1 MSLLHATWL
10 PAIRTPTSSGRPAL
24 LVWADTWRVATPAGP
39 GATPALHP
47 FTLSPDDLRAWLAE
61 RDLLPEGII
70 DATACLTLPSKTVK
84 PRKNSKASASTS
96 EGDHDNES
104 GWTGL
109 PLQAGEPIP
118 KQTEWWPW
126 QVQGLAVEPAAA
138 TTWLAK
144 LPLSGQHPDLAD
156 ELRWWSH
163 LERWALSLI
172 ARGRWLPKVELSKGD
187 GYPHRARWVPLL
199 NREDDRRRLED
210 LATRLPLIATC
221 ALPWREPTGRRTNR
235 TTRLRPEAMRAAN
248 PVASCRPRSGR
259 LRVAHLLEELVDAQ
273 LRTGFETNEEGLDK
287 LLAAWQEALGS
298 ETGIISSLN
307 DEDAERLATA
317 SHHWREGVAGNVAAA
332 RTCLELFTPAEG
344 EDLWDIRFALQAE
357 ADPSL
362 KVPAAA
368 AWAAGSE
375 VLQLGEIR
383 VERPGE
389 VLLEGMGRAL
399 TVFDPIE
406 RGLDSATPESM
417 QLTPAEAF
425 VLVRTAANQLRD
437 VGVGVELPA
446 SLSGGLASR
455 LGLAIKAELSETS
468 RGFTLG
474 ESLDWSWE
482 LMIGGVTLTLRE
494 LERLASKRSPLVR
507 HKGAWIELRPNDLKN
522 AERFC
527 SANAELSLD
536 DALRLTA
543 TEGDTLMR
551 LPVHRFES
559 GPRLQGVLEQYHQ
572 QKAPDPLPAPE
583 GFCGQL
589 RPYQERGLGWLAF
602 LHRFDQG
609 ACLADDMGLGK
620 TIQLLAFL
628 QHLKAENELKRP
640 VLLIAPTSVLTNWKR
655 EAHAFTPE
663 LQVRE
668 HYGPKR
674 PSTTAALKKALT
686 GVDMVLT
693 SYGLLQR
700 DSELLET
707 IDWQGV
713 VIDEAQAIKNPSAK
727 QSQAARDIGLASK
740 SNRFRIALTGTPVE
754 NRVSELW
761 ALMDF
766 LNPRVLGEEDFFRQR
781 YRLPIERY
789 GDMASLRDLKAR
801 VGPFILR
808 RLKTDKA
815 IISDLPEK
823 VELSEWVGL
832 DKEQTALYR
841 KTVEDTLDAIARAP
855 RGQRHGKVLGLLT
868 RLKQICNHPAL
879 ALKEKTVSDH
889 FLSRSAKLQRL
900 EEILEEVIAAG
911 DRALLFTQFAEWGHL
926 LQEYLQERWRC
937 EVPFLHGST
946 SKTERQAMVDRF
958 QEDPRGPQL
967 FLLSLKAGGVG
978 LNLTRASHVFH
989 VDRWWNP
996 AVENQATDR
1005 AYRIGQSKRVMVHK
1019 FITSGSV
1026 EEKIDRMIRE
1036 KSRLAED
1043 IIGSGEDW
1051 LGGLGVN
1058 QLRELVALEDN

>member
-24 LVWADTWRVATPAGP
+24 LIWADAWRVATPAGP
-39 GATPALHP
+39 GATPAIHP
-47 FTLSPDDLRAWLAE
+47 FTLNPEDLRAWLSE
-61 RDLLPEGII
+61 KNLLPNGII
-70 DATACLTLPSKTVK
+70 DATACLTLPSRSVK
-84 PRKNSKASASTS
+84 CKSKAKHSVEKST
-96 EGDHDNES
+96 ES
-104 GWTGL
+104 GKSRSNWTGL

-118 KQTEWWPW
+118 KHCEWWPW
-126 QVQGLAVEPAAA
+126 QVQGLAVEPSAA
-138 TTWLAK
+138 TAWLSN
-144 LPLSGQHPDLAD
+144 LPLSGSHPDLGD

-163 LERWALSLI
+163 LQRWALSLVT
-172 ARGRWLPKVELSKGD
+172 RERWLPQVELSKGE

-199 NREDDRRRLED
+199 NREDDRRRLEE
-210 LATRLPLIATC
+210 LAAQLPLVATC
-221 ALPWREPTGRRTNR
+221 ALPWREPTGKRSNR
-235 TTRLRPEAMRAAN
+235 TTRLRPEAMQAAN

-259 LRVAHLLEELVDAQ
+259 LRVANLLEDLVDAQ
-273 LRTGFETNEEGLDK
+273 LRQGFEPNTQALDP

-298 ETGIISSLN
+298 ETGILTLS
-307 DEDAERLATA
+307 DEEAERLATA
-317 SHHWREGVAGNVAAA
+317 SNHWKEGVTGNVAAA
-332 RTCLELFTPAEG
+332 RACLELFTPPEN
-344 EDLWDIRFALQAE
+344 EDLWTLRFALQAE
-357 ADPSL
+357 ADPTL
-362 KVPAAA
+362 KVPAAT
-368 AWAAGSE
+368 AWATGSQI
-375 VLQLGEIR
+375 LQLGEVQ
-383 VERPGE
+383 VEHPGE
-389 VLLEGMGRAL
+389 VLLEGLGRAL
-399 TVFDPIE
+399 TVFEPIA
-406 RGLDSATPESM
+406 RGLDSPTPKSM

-437 VGVGVELPA
+437 VGVGVALPP

-455 LGLAIKAELSETS
+455 LGLSIKAELSATS

-474 ESLDWSWE
+474 ESLDWNWE

-494 LERLASKRSPLVR
+494 LEQLAGKRSPLVH
-507 HKGAWIELRPNDLKN
+507 HKGVWIELRPNDLKN

-527 SANAELSLD
+527 NANPNISLD

-543 TEGDTLMR
+543 TEGDTLMK
-551 LPVHRFES
+551 LPVHRLEA
-559 GPRLQGVLEQYHQ
+559 GPRLQSVLEQYHQ

-583 GFCGQL
+583 GFIGQL

-602 LHRFDQG
+602 LNRFDQG

-628 QHLKAENELKRP
+628 QHLKIEQELKRP

-655 EAHAFTPE
+655 EALSFTPE
-663 LQVRE
+663 LNVYE

-674 PSTTAALKKALT
+674 PSSSTSLKQAIQSMDLI
-686 GVDMVLT
+686 LT
-693 SYGLLQR
+693 SYGLMQR
-700 DSELLET
+700 DSEILKT

-713 VIDEAQAIKNPSAK
+713 VIDEAQAIKNPNAK
-727 QSQAARDIGLASK
+727 QSQATRDIAKESK
-740 SNRFRIALTGTPVE
+740 GNRFRIALTGTPVE

-789 GDMASLRDLKAR
+789 GDMASLKDLKAR
-801 VGPFILR
+801 VSPFILR

-832 DKEQTALYR
+832 SKEQQSLYR
-841 KTVEDTLDAIARAP
+841 KTVEDTLDAIARSP

-879 ALKEKTVSDH
+879 ALKESDVEKE
-889 FLSRSAKLQRL
+889 FVNRSAKLQRL
-900 EEILEEVIAAG
+900 EEILEEVIEAG

-926 LQEYLQERWRC
+926 LQSYLQQKWGF

-946 SKTERQAMVDRF
+946 TKRDRQAMVDRF
-958 QEDPRGPQL
+958 QEDPRGPQI

-989 VDRWWNP
+989 IDRWWNP

-1026 EEKIDRMIRE
+1026 EEKIDQMIRE

-1043 IIGSGEDW
+1043 IIGSGEEW
-1051 LGGLGVN
+1051 LGNMGVSE
-1058 QLRELVALEDN
+1058 LRELVALEDN

>member
-10 PAIRTPTSSGRPAL
+10 PAIRSSTSSGQPAL

-39 GATPALHP
+39 GLTPALHP
-47 FTLSPDDLRAWLAE
+47 FTLASEDLKAWLQE
-61 RDLLPEGII
+61 RDLLPDGSI
-70 DATACLTLPSKTVK
+70 DATACLTLPSRSVK
-84 PRKNSKASASTS
+84 PRKSRSKADEPIDEETT
-96 EGDHDNES
+96 

-109 PLQAGEPIP
+109 PMQAGEPIP

-126 QVQGLAVEPAAA
+126 QVEGLAVEPSAA
-138 TTWLAK
+138 TDWLSR
-144 LPLSGQHPDLAD
+144 LPLSGHHPDLAD

-163 LERWALSLI
+163 LQRWALSLV
-172 ARGRWLPKVELSKGD
+172 ARGRWIPQMELSKGE

-199 NREDDRRRLED
+199 NREEDRRRLED
-210 LATRLPLIATC
+210 LAASLPLVATC
-221 ALPWREPTGRRTNR
+221 ALPWREPMGRRSNR
-235 TTRLRPEAMRAAN
+235 MTRLRPEAMRAAN
-248 PVASCRPRSGR
+248 PVACCRPRSGR
-259 LRVAHLLEELVDAQ
+259 LRVATLLEDLVDAQ
-273 LRTGFETNEEGLDK
+273 LRKDFRPSGDGLDP
-287 LLAAWQEALGS
+287 LLTLWQDALAS
-298 ETGIISSLN
+298 STGVVEVS
-307 DEDAERLATA
+307 DEEAERLSSA
-317 SHHWREGVAGNVAAA
+317 SLHWREGIAGDVAAA
-332 RTCLELFTPAEG
+332 RTCLELNTPSDG
-344 EDLWDIRFALQAE
+344 EDLWELRFGLQAE

-362 KVPAAA
+362 KLPAAA
-368 AWAAGSE
+368 AWASGADT
-375 VLQLGEIR
+375 LQLGE
-383 VERPGE
+383 VKVDQPGE
-389 VLLEGMGRAL
+389 VLLEGLGRAL
-399 TVFDPIE
+399 SVFPPIE
-406 RGLDSATPESM
+406 RGLDTATPETM

-425 VLVRTAANQLRD
+425 VLVRTAARQLRD
-437 VGVGVELPA
+437 AGVGVDLPP

-455 LGLAIKAELSETS
+455 LGLAIKAELPERSS
-468 RGFTLG
+468 GFTLG
-474 ESLDWSWE
+474 ESLDWSWD

-494 LERLASKRSPLVR
+494 LERLSNKRSPLVR
-507 HKGAWIELRPNDLKN
+507 HKGAWIELRPNDLRN

-527 SANAELSLD
+527 GASTDLSLD

-543 TEGDTLMR
+543 AEGELLMR
-551 LPVHRFES
+551 LPVHQFDA
-559 GPRLQGVLEQYHQ
+559 GPRLQAVLEQYHQ

-628 QHLKAENELKRP
+628 QHLKAEQELKRP
-640 VLLIAPTSVLTNWKR
+640 VLLVAPTSVLTNWKR
-655 EAHAFTPE
+655 EAEAFTPE
-663 LQVRE
+663 LTVQE
-668 HYGPKR
+668 HYGPRR
-674 PSTTAALKKALT
+674 PSTPATLRKALKD
-686 GVDMVLT
+686 VDLVLT

-700 DSELLET
+700 DSELLDSQ
-707 IDWQGV
+707 DWQGV

-727 QSQAARDIGLASK
+727 QSQAARDLARPSK

-781 YRLPIERY
+781 YRMPIERY

-808 RLKTDKA
+808 RLKTDKS

-832 DKEQTALYR
+832 SKEQKSLYS

-855 RGQRHGKVLGLLT
+855 RGQRHGQVLGLLT

-879 ALKEKTVSDH
+879 ALREDAVDDD
-889 FLSRSAKLQRL
+889 FLGRSAKLQRM
-900 EEILEEVIAAG
+900 EEILDEVIEAG

-926 LQEYLQERWRC
+926 LRAWMQQRWKA
-937 EVPFLHGST
+937 EVPFLHGGTRKS
-946 SKTERQAMVDRF
+946 ERQAMVDRF

-1005 AYRIGQSKRVMVHK
+1005 AYRIGQTNRVMVHK

-1043 IIGSGEDW
+1043 VIGSGEDW
-1051 LGGLGVN
+1051 LGSLAGD
-1058 QLRELVALEDN
+1058 QLRDLVALDDT

>member
-24 LVWADTWRVATPAGP
+24 LVWADKWQVATPAGP
-39 GATPALHP
+39 NATPALHP
-47 FTLSPDDLRAWLAE
+47 FTLTPENLRTWLNE
-61 RDLLPEGII
+61 KDLLPAGII
-70 DATACLTLPSKTVK
+70 DATACLTLPSRALKFKGKGKTTQ
-84 PRKNSKASASTS
+84 KAKESIS
-96 EGDHDNES
+96 EPQ
-104 GWTGL
+104 WTGL

-118 KQTEWWPW
+118 KQCEWWPW
-126 QVQGLAVEPAAA
+126 QVQGLAIEPAEA
-138 TTWLAK
+138 TAWLAK
-144 LPLSGQHPDLAD
+144 LPLSGRHPDLGE

-163 LERWALSLI
+163 LQRWALSLI
-172 ARGRWLPKVELSKGD
+172 ARERWLPQVELSRGE

-199 NREDDRRRLED
+199 NREDDRRRLEE
-210 LATRLPLIATC
+210 LAARLPLVATC
-221 ALPWREPTGRRTNR
+221 ALPWREPTGKRSNR

-248 PVASCRPRSGR
+248 PIASCRPRSGR
-259 LRVAHLLEELVDAQ
+259 LRVANLLEELVDAQ
-273 LRTGFETNEEGLDK
+273 LRKDFEANAPNLDP
-287 LLAAWQEALGS
+287 LLATWQEALAS
-298 ETGIISSLN
+298 ETGVITLP
-307 DEDAERLATA
+307 DEEAKRLATA
-317 SHHWREGVAGNVAAA
+317 SSHWREGVAGNVAAA
-332 RTCLELFTPAEG
+332 RACLELFTPSKG
-344 EDLWDIRFALQAE
+344 EDLWELRFALQAE
-357 ADPSL
+357 ADPTL
-362 KVPAAA
+362 KVPAAT
-368 AWAAGSE
+368 AWGAGSQ

-383 VERPGE
+383 VEHPGE
-389 VLLEGMGRAL
+389 VLLEGLGRAL
-399 TVFDPIE
+399 TVFEPIE
-406 RGLDSATPESM
+406 RGLESATPNSM
-417 QLTPAEAF
+417 QLSPAEAF
-425 VLVRTAANQLRD
+425 VLVRTAASQLRD
-437 VGVGVELPA
+437 VGVGVELPQ

-474 ESLDWSWE
+474 ESLDWKWE
-482 LMIGGVTLTLRE
+482 LMIGGVTLTLHE
-494 LERLASKRSPLVR
+494 LERLAGKRSPLVL

-527 SANAELSLD
+527 SSNTELSLD

-543 TEGDTLMR
+543 TEGNTLMK

-572 QKAPDPLPAPE
+572 KKAPDPLPAPD
-583 GFCGQL
+583 GFSGQL

-628 QHLKAENELKRP
+628 QHLKAEQELKRP
-640 VLLIAPTSVLTNWKR
+640 VLLVAPTSVLTNWKR
-655 EAHAFTPE
+655 EAHAFTPD

-674 PSTTAALKKALT
+674 PTTNPQLKQALKNIDL
-686 GVDMVLT
+686 VLT
-693 SYGLLQR
+693 SYGLMQR

-707 IDWQGV
+707 VDWQGV
-713 VIDEAQAIKNPSAK
+713 VIDEAQAIKNPQAK
-727 QSQAARDIGLASK
+727 QSQATRDIARAAK

-789 GDMASLRDLKAR
+789 GDMSSLKDLKAR
-801 VGPFILR
+801 VSPFLLR

-832 DKEQTALYR
+832 SKEQQSLYR
-841 KTVEDTLDAIARAP
+841 KTVEDTLDAIAKAP

-879 ALKEKTVSDH
+879 ALKEKIVEEGFIT
-889 FLSRSAKLQRL
+889 RSAKLQRL
-900 EEILEEVIAAG
+900 EEILEEVIEAG

-926 LQEYLQERWRC
+926 LQAYLQQRWLFD
-937 EVPFLHGST
+937 VPFLHGST
-946 SKTERQAMVDRF
+946 TKTERQAMVDRF
-958 QEDPRGPQL
+958 QEDPRGPQI
-967 FLLSLKAGGVG
+967 FLLSLKAGGIG

-989 VDRWWNP
+989 IDRWWNP

-1005 AYRIGQSKRVMVHK
+1005 AYRIGQENRVMVHK

-1026 EEKIDRMIRE
+1026 EEKIDQMIRE

-1051 LGGLGVN
+1051 LGSLGVSE
-1058 QLRELVALEDN
+1058 LRELVQLEDN

>member
-24 LVWADTWRVATPAGP
+24 LVWADTWRVAAPAGP
-39 GATPALHP
+39 DATPAIHP
-47 FTLSPDDLRAWLAE
+47 FALKPEALREWLNTKNLLPDD
-61 RDLLPEGII
+61 II
-70 DATACLTLPSKTVK
+70 DATACLTLPSRAFN
-84 PRKNSKASASTS
+84 PRLKKNTAK
-96 EGDHDNES
+96 NEVNKS
-104 GWTGL
+104 SWTGL

-118 KQTEWWPW
+118 KQCEWWPW
-126 QVQGLAVEPAAA
+126 QVQGLAVDPAAA
-138 TTWLAK
+138 TAWLSK
-144 LPLSGQHPDLAD
+144 LPLSGQHPDLGE

-163 LERWALSLI
+163 MQRWALSII
-172 ARGRWLPKVELSKGD
+172 ARGRWLPQVELSKGE

-199 NREDDRRRLED
+199 NREDDRRRLEE
-210 LATRLPLIATC
+210 LAARLPLVATC
-221 ALPWREPTGRRTNR
+221 ALPWREPTGKRSNR

-259 LRVAHLLEELVDAQ
+259 LRVANLLGELVDAQ
-273 LRTGFETNEEGLDK
+273 LRKGFAVNTQNLDP
-287 LLAAWQEALGS
+287 LLATWQEALGS
-298 ETGIISSLN
+298 PNGIITLP
-307 DEDAERLATA
+307 DEEAERLATA
-317 SHHWREGVAGNVAAA
+317 SSHWREGVAGNVAPA
-332 RTCLELFTPAEG
+332 RACLELFTPAEN
-344 EDLWDIRFALQAE
+344 EDLWELRFSLQAE
-357 ADPSL
+357 ADPTL
-362 KVPAAA
+362 KMPAAS

-375 VLQLGEIR
+375 ILQLGEIR
-383 VERPGE
+383 VEHPGE
-389 VLLEGMGRAL
+389 VLLEGLGRAL
-399 TVFDPIE
+399 TVFQPIE
-406 RGLDSATPESM
+406 RGLDSATPNSM
-417 QLTPAEAF
+417 LLTPAEAF

-437 VGVGVELPA
+437 VGVGVELPS

-455 LGLAIKAELSETS
+455 LGLAIKAELSESS

-474 ESLDWSWE
+474 ESLDWQWE

-494 LERLASKRSPLVR
+494 LERLASKRSPLVN

-527 SANAELSLD
+527 STNPEISLD

-543 TEGDTLMR
+543 TEGDTLMK
-551 LPVHRFES
+551 LPVHRFEP

-572 QKAPDPLPAPE
+572 QKAPDALSAPE
-583 GFCGQL
+583 GFNGQL
-589 RPYQERGLGWLAF
+589 RPYQERGLGWLSF

-628 QHLKAENELKRP
+628 QHLKVEQELKRP
-640 VLLIAPTSVLTNWKR
+640 VLLVAPTSVLTNWKR
-655 EAHAFTPE
+655 EAIAFTPN
-663 LQVRE
+663 LTVCE

-674 PSTTAALKKALT
+674 PSSSSALKQAFNNIDL
-686 GVDMVLT
+686 VLT
-693 SYGLLQR
+693 SYGLMQR
-700 DSELLET
+700 DSELLQT

-713 VIDEAQAIKNPSAK
+713 VIDEAQAIKNPNAK
-727 QSQAARDIGLASK
+727 QSQATRDIARASK

-789 GDMASLRDLKAR
+789 GDMSSLKDLRAR
-801 VGPFILR
+801 VSPFLLR

-832 DKEQTALYR
+832 CKEQQSLYR

-879 ALKEKTVSDH
+879 ALKEDIVQEG
-889 FLSRSAKLQRL
+889 FISRSTKLQRL
-900 EEILEEVIAAG
+900 EEILEEVIEAG

-926 LQEYLQERWRC
+926 LQAYLQQRWRF

-946 SKTERQAMVDRF
+946 SKNERQAMVDRF
-958 QEDPRGPQL
+958 QEDPRGPQI
-967 FLLSLKAGGVG
+967 FLLSLKAGGIG
-978 LNLTRASHVFH
+978 LNLTRANHVFH
-989 VDRWWNP
+989 IDRWWNP

-1005 AYRIGQSKRVMVHK
+1005 AYRIGQENRVMVHK

-1026 EEKIDRMIRE
+1026 EEKIDQMIRE

-1051 LGGLGVN
+1051 LGSLGVSE
-1058 QLRELVALEDN
+1058 LRELVSLEDN